1 MPFLLPFQT
10 TLCVFIAT
18 CGLTI
23 TLFSCQNTSSRAAA
37 ITCYAA
43 RAKVIYS
50 GALLHHD
57 DNLRT
62 AANSVVLKII
72 FGIIIVSFILTGV
85 SGYLIGGG
93 KNYAAKVNGQEI
105 GRGQFENAVASERNR
120 MQQQLGDQ
128 FSELAANEN
137 YMKTMRQQVLNR
149 LIDESLLDQYARELG
164 LSISDEQVKQAIF
177 QTQAFQTNG
186 KFDNQRFSGIVAQ
199 MGMTTDQYAQALRNQ
214 LTTQQLINAIAGTDF
229 MLPGESDQL
238 AALVSQQR
246 VVREATINVNA
257 LAAKQTA
264 SDEEINAFWQQN
276 QARFMAP
283 EQFRVS
289 YIKMDAASMQESAS
303 DEEIQSWYDQHK
315 DQFTQPQRNRYSV
328 IQTKT
333 EADAKA
339 VLAELQKG
347 ADFATLAK
355 EKSTDIIS
363 ARNGGDMG
371 WMEDAST
378 VPELKDAGLKEKG
391 QLSGVIKS
399 SVGFLVAR
407 LDDVQ
412 PAQVKPLADVRNDI
426 AAKVKQEKALD
437 AYYAL
442 QQKVSDAASNDNES
456 LASAAQVAG
465 LKVVETGWFGRDN
478 LPEELNFKPVADA
491 IFNGGLV
498 GENGAPGSNSDI
510 ITVDGDRAFVLR
522 ISEHKAEA
530 VKPLAEVKA
539 QVSDIVKHN
548 KAEQQAKLE
557 ADKLLAALKDG
568 KGDEAMKAAGLSFGA
583 PQTLSRTGQD
593 PLSQLAFTLPLPQ
606 QGKPVYGVGSNM
618 QGDVVLVA
626 LDEVKAGSMPE
637 EQKKA
642 MVQGITQNNAQIA
655 FEALMSNLRKAAKI
669 KLGDSI
675 DQQQ

>member
-1 MPFLLPFQT
+1 MM
-10 TLCVFIAT
+10 
-18 CGLTI
+18 
-23 TLFSCQNTSSRAAA
+23 
-37 ITCYAA
+37 
-43 RAKVIYS
+43 
-50 GALLHHD
+50 

-442 QQKVSDAASNDNES
+442 QQKVSDVASNDNES

>member
-1 MPFLLPFQT
+1 MM
-10 TLCVFIAT
+10 
-18 CGLTI
+18 
-23 TLFSCQNTSSRAAA
+23 
-37 ITCYAA
+37 
-43 RAKVIYS
+43 
-50 GALLHHD
+50 

-264 SDEEINAFWQQN
+264 SDEEINVFWQQN

-303 DEEIQSWYDQHK
+303 DDEIQSWYDQHK
-315 DQFTQPQRNRYSV
+315 DQFTQPQRSRYSV

-583 PQTLSRTGQD
+583 PTALSRTGQD